1 MNWTTFLLTLAL
13 AYAAYYGLN
22 LLFDLLIGRKPPAS
36 QDNDEVLFFEEHTE
50 PQLIDYQEEP
60 EPVAQPEPEPE
71 TEPQDTPRP
80 AGRKTVQQDIASAI
94 IHATGA
100 VGLKQLFNLAKDD
113 LIEHTRA
120 IPY

>member
-1 MNWTTFLLTLAL
+1 MNWTTFLLTLTL
-13 AYAAYYGLN
+13 AYAVYYGLN
-22 LLFDLLIGRKPPAS
+22 LLFDLLIARRPPTS
-36 QDNDEVLFFEEHTE
+36 QDNDEVLFFEEHTQ

-60 EPVAQPEPEPE
+60 ETDALPEPEPQE
-71 TEPQDTPRP
+71 EPQPP
-80 AGRKTVQQDIASAI
+80 AEKIGQRDIASAI

-100 VGLKQLFNLAKDD
+100 VGLKQLFNLAKND

>member
-1 MNWTTFLLTLAL
+1 MNWTTFLLTLTL
-13 AYAAYYGLN
+13 AYAAYYGFN
-22 LLFDLLIGRKPPAS
+22 LLFDLLHARRPPAS
-36 QDNDEVLFFEEHTE
+36 NDSDEVLFFEEHTE

-60 EPVAQPEPEPE
+60 EAITLREPEAQE
-71 TEPQDTPRP
+71 VPQPPT
-80 AGRKTVQQDIASAI
+80 RKNGPQEIASSI

-100 VGLKQLFNLAKDD
+100 VGLKQLFNLAKED

>member
-1 MNWTTFLLTLAL
+1 MNWTTFLLTLTL

-22 LLFDLLIGRKPPAS
+22 LLFDLLITRKPPAS
-36 QDNDEVLFFEEHTE
+36 QDNDEILFFEEHTE

-60 EPVAQPEPEPE
+60 ESVDPPEPEPRE
-71 TEPQDTPRP
+71 VPKLSVEKN
-80 AGRKTVQQDIASAI
+80 GQQNIASAI

-100 VGLKQLFNLAKDD
+100 IGLKQLFTLAKDD

>member
-1 MNWTTFLLTLAL
+1 MNWTTFLLTLTL

-22 LLFDLLIGRKPPAS
+22 LLFDLLITRKPPAS
-36 QDNDEVLFFEEHTE
+36 QDNDEILFFEEHTE

-60 EPVAQPEPEPE
+60 EPVVPPEPEPRE
-71 TEPQDTPRP
+71 VPQPP
-80 AGRKTVQQDIASAI
+80 VGKNGQQNIASAI

-100 VGLKQLFNLAKDD
+100 VGLKQLFSLAKGD

>member
-1 MNWTTFLLTLAL
+1 MNWTTFLLTLTL

-22 LLFDLLIGRKPPAS
+22 LLFDLLITRKPPAS
-36 QDNDEVLFFEEHTE
+36 QDNDEILFFEEHTE
-50 PQLIDYQEEP
+50 PQIIDYQEEP
-60 EPVAQPEPEPE
+60 EPVVPPEAEPREVPQPSVEKNG
-71 TEPQDTPRP
+71 QRN
-80 AGRKTVQQDIASAI
+80 IASAI

>member
-1 MNWTTFLLTLAL
+1 MNWTTFLLTLTF
-13 AYAAYYGLN
+13 AYATYYGLN
-22 LLFDLLIGRKPPAS
+22 LLFDLLITRKPPAS
-36 QDNDEVLFFEEHTE
+36 QDNDEILFFEEHTE

-60 EPVAQPEPEPE
+60 EPVAVAEPE
-71 TEPQDTPRP
+71 TEALEESQPP
-80 AGRKTVQQDIASAI
+80 AGKSGQQNIASSI

-100 VGLKQLFNLAKDD
+100 VGLKQLFNLAKGD

>member
-1 MNWTTFLLTLAL
+1 MNWTTFLLTLTL
-13 AYAAYYGLN
+13 AYAVYYGLN
-22 LLFDLLIGRKPPAS
+22 LLFDLLIARRPPTS
-36 QDNDEVLFFEEHTE
+36 QDNDEVLFFEEYTP

-60 EPVAQPEPEPE
+60 ETDALPEPQE
-71 TEPQDTPRP
+71 EPQPP
-80 AGRKTVQQDIASAI
+80 AEKIGQRDIASAI

>member
-1 MNWTTFLLTLAL
+1 MNWTSFLLTLAL
-13 AYAAYYGLN
+13 AYLAYYGLN
-22 LLFDLLIGRKPPAS
+22 LLFDLLIARKPPVS
-36 QDNDEVLFFEEHTE
+36 EDDGEVLFFEEHTE

-60 EPVAQPEPEPE
+60 EPVALPEPEPE
-71 TEPQDTPRP
+71 PHDAPQPLPR
-80 AGRKTVQQDIASAI
+80 KNSQQDIASAI

-113 LIEHTRA
+113 LIEHTRT